1 MVKEPRPLEE
11 VLPIVVV
18 GNLNYP
24 VLCSCIMSATL
35 GFASRMLMVTKV
47 PTKQPLKGLGIL
59 HDSLTWTLQI
69 DQVTD
74 QWLLEGHQTWPCT
87 WAFPALWI
95 LMPAL
100 WILTTLENVKAM
112 DSIPDAQRGYM
123 SEGNLEIGITSLALI
138 WQKLTPNTKYKK
150 LLNPKE
156 GMFHLLVTHWKQ
168 NYHPCRIDEDI
179 EPREAGET
187 WYITFPLL
195 S

>member
-1 MVKEPRPLEE
+1 MRKVTNKIILCHLLTTDILHEDMCLNYMVYEEMVKEPRPLEE

-87 WAFPALWI
+87 WAFPAL
-95 LMPAL
+95 
-100 WILTTLENVKAM
+100 
-112 DSIPDAQRGYM
+112 
-123 SEGNLEIGITSLALI
+123 
-138 WQKLTPNTKYKK
+138 
-150 LLNPKE
+150 
-156 GMFHLLVTHWKQ
+156 
-168 NYHPCRIDEDI
+168 
-179 EPREAGET
+179 
-187 WYITFPLL
+187 
-195 S
+195 